1 MAYALE
7 TDLDTSW
14 TAAQIDLLT
23 VDPVTLARNEQ
34 AIAQALDD
42 ASARIDGYLSSR
54 YVLPL
59 SLTPGGVSVLRGI
72 CCDLA
77 VGFLASGPER
87 MTEVIKA
94 RMEAAIVFLRDVA
107 ANRASIPQL
116 PAINQDASAPVSPNE
131 VLFSASDRV
140 MTRESLEGY

>member
-1 MAYALE
+1 MTYALS
-7 TDLDTSW
+7 TDLDIAW
-14 TAAQIDLLT
+14 TPQQIDLLT
-23 VDPVTLARNEQ
+23 VDPVTLVRNQ
-34 AIAQALDD
+34 MAIAQALDD

-59 SLTPGGVSVLRGI
+59 NLTPGGVSVLRGI

-94 RMEAAIVFLRDVA
+94 RMEAAVAFLRDVA
-107 ANRASIPQL
+107 VNRASIPLL
-116 PAINQDASAPVSPNE
+116 PAVNQDASAPVSPNE

-140 MTRESLEGY
+140 MSRDALEGF